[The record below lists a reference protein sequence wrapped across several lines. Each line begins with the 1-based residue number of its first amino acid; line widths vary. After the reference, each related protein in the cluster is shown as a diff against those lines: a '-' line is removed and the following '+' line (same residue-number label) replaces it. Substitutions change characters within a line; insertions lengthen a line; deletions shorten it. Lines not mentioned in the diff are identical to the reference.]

1 MPSAKPKSPTL
12 LTKNAFIAAELAL
25 SFLYQKP
32 IKNDLVYISDKD
44 KWIEIEE
51 FISEKGHEPSNC
63 EWMVHNGEP
72 IKFYYNG

>member
-1 MPSAKPKSPTL
+1 MDLETFGTF
-12 LTKNAFIAAELAL
+12 LTILDFEIGEVVQ
-25 SFLYQKP
+25 YQKP

-44 KWIEIEE
+44 KWIEKEE
-51 FISEKGHEPSNC
+51 VISEKGHEPSNC

>member
-1 MPSAKPKSPTL
+1 MNLETFGTF
-12 LTKNAFIAAELAL
+12 LTILDFEIGEVVQ
-25 SFLYQKP
+25 YQKP
-32 IKNDLVYISDKD
+32 IKNDLVYISDTD

-51 FISEKGHEPSNC
+51 FISEKGHEPSTC